1 MNPILARLAKAGKLP
16 EQAQAVAQKL
26 PPEGLSQPAATA
38 AKPATQITLFDA
50 SLDTPVGQAVQLPK
64 ASASI
69 DEALERS
76 IGLCLDLRQALTQ
89 ALPQVDIYLMEMNTQ
104 LREYP
109 ELMQLLDDEAI
120 ASVYAAL
127 RAKTNVAITVAKS
140 KSTKSK
146 GLLDTGESIGDLL

>member
-16 EQAQAVAQKL
+16 EQAQAQVQKL
-26 PPEGLSQPAATA
+26 PPEGLTQSTNKTA
-38 AKPATQITLFDA
+38 ATQITLFDA
-50 SLDTPVGQAVQLPK
+50 SLDTPVGQAVAMPK

-76 IGLCLDLRQALTQ
+76 IGLCLDLRHALTQ

-120 ASVYAAL
+120 SAVYAAL